1 MEAKEVVKSFS
12 DISADEIK
20 FMEGLISDAKTKQK
34 PEAEKVEEKANVT
47 GTTTTGAIETKPA
60 EEGKPRGKNITRE
73 EFEEAI
79 VTLKKQ
85 NDELKDIILRA
96 AAQGKATIQEANP
109 EAESIERMK
118 KLFAGTGIFED

>member
-34 PEAEKVEEKANVT
+34 PEAEKVEEEANVT
-47 GTTTTGAIETKPA
+47 GTAAAGAIETKPT

-79 VTLKKQ
+79 ITLKKQ